1 MAPDILEAKAP
12 DFIHVNLLPIE
23 YRVVRKDYSWLI
35 DMRILFSVT
44 ALIAVSAAYVI
55 GQSFFRPNLE
65 GKKTQLEK
73 VQQEIGANAYVGSRI
88 KELEKLRDEKTAKNN
103 SLKSISVS
111 KKKWVRILEGINKSL
126 PLNMWIESLKQ
137 SETNDN
143 EMEVKGRTYVFPEI
157 AEYMIELEKNE
168 YFSKVFLNGIELQ
181 KEQNRSSFLYTIRI
195 NLNPNVGIDAAL
207 GIVTATAPVSPPPAA
222 GHSAPATSAPA
233 ASASGPAPVPVGEPA
248 GGPPA
253 ASPPDPAGPPPPAA
267 SGPVNKA
274 NRAVP
279 AAPAKEDGA

>member
-1 MAPDILEAKAP
+1 
-12 DFIHVNLLPIE
+12 V
-23 YRVVRKDYSWLI
+23 
-35 DMRILFSVT
+35 
-44 ALIAVSAAYVI
+44 
-55 GQSFFRPNLE
+55 
-65 GKKTQLEK
+65 KK
-73 VQQEIGANAYVGSRI
+73 EIGANAYVGSRI

-111 KKKWVRILEGINKSL
+111 KRKWVRILEGINKSL
-126 PLNMWIESLKQ
+126 PLNMWIESIKQ

-207 GIVTATAPVSPPPAA
+207 GTAPTAA
-222 GHSAPATSAPA
+222 SAPAPLSGGN
-233 ASASGPAPVPVGEPA
+233 ASASGPDPA
-248 GGPPA
+248 NIPPGGNPPA
-253 ASPPDPAGPPPPAA
+253 AAPAP
-267 SGPVNKA
+267 KA
-274 NRAVP
+274 TP
-279 AAPAKEDGA
+279 AAPAAAKEDGA

>member
-1 MAPDILEAKAP
+1 
-12 DFIHVNLLPIE
+12 
-23 YRVVRKDYSWLI
+23 
-35 DMRILFSVT
+35 MRILFPVT
-44 ALIAVSAAYVI
+44 ALIAVSAAYLI
-55 GQSFFRPNLE
+55 GQSFFRANLE

-126 PLNMWIESLKQ
+126 PLNMWVESIKQ

-181 KEQNRSSFLYTIRI
+181 KEQNRSSFVYTIRI
-195 NLNPNVGIDAAL
+195 NLNPNVGIDASL
-207 GIVTATAPVSPPPAA
+207 GMVTATAPAYPPAA
-222 GHSAPATSAPA
+222 PA
-233 ASASGPAPVPVGEPA
+233 ATGASAAAPMGEPA

-253 ASPPDPAGPPPPAA
+253 AAPPVPAA
-267 SGPVNKA
+267 SLPVNKA
-274 NRAVP
+274 KR
-279 AAPAKEDGA
+279 AAPAPAAKEDGA

>member
-1 MAPDILEAKAP
+1 MAPDILETKAP

-35 DMRILFSVT
+35 DMRILLSVT
-44 ALIAVSAAYVI
+44 ALIGVSVSYLI
-55 GQSFFRPNLE
+55 GQSFFRANLE

-207 GIVTATAPVSPPPAA
+207 GMVTATAPAAPPSAA
-222 GHSAPATSAPA
+222 GPSAPA
-233 ASASGPAPVPVGEPA
+233 ASASAPAPVPVGEPA
-248 GGPPA
+248 GAPPA
-253 ASPPDPAGPPPPAA
+253 APPDPAGTAAPA
-267 SGPVNKA
+267 GPVNKA
-274 NRAVP
+274 KHAAP

>member
-35 DMRILFSVT
+35 DMRILLSVT

-55 GQSFFRPNLE
+55 GQSFFHANLE
-65 GKKTQLEK
+65 GKKVQLEK

-126 PLNMWIESLKQ
+126 PLNMWIESIKQ

-181 KEQNRSSFLYTIRI
+181 KEQTRSSFVYTIRI

-207 GIVTATAPVSPPPAA
+207 GTVTA
-222 GHSAPATSAPA
+222 SAPATGASTPASAPA
-233 ASASGPAPVPVGEPA
+233 ASAAAPVPNPVGEPA

-253 ASPPDPAGPPPPAA
+253 AAPPAPAGAADPGSPPPAA
-267 SGPVNKA
+267 PVNKA
-274 NRAVP
+274 KRAAP
-279 AAPAKEDGA
+279 AAAAKEDGA

>member
-1 MAPDILEAKAP
+1 MATETLEAKAP

-35 DMRILFSVT
+35 DMRILVSVT

-55 GQSFFRPNLE
+55 GQSFFRANLE
-65 GKKTQLEK
+65 GKQAELEK

-126 PLNMWIESLKQ
+126 PLNMWIESIKQ
-137 SETNDN
+137 SEVNDN
-143 EMEVKGRTYVFPEI
+143 ELEVKGRTYIFPEI

-181 KEQNRSSFLYTIRI
+181 KEQARTSFLYTVRV
-195 NLNPNVGIDAAL
+195 NLNPNVGIDALQGAM
-207 GIVTATAPVSPPPAA
+207 P
-222 GHSAPATSAPA
+222 APAVASPADAPAPA
-233 ASASGPAPVPVGEPA
+233 ASGRAHKAK
-248 GGPPA
+248 PPA
-253 ASPPDPAGPPPPAA
+253 AAA
-267 SGPVNKA
+267 A
-274 NRAVP
+274 
-279 AAPAKEDGA
+279 AKEDGA